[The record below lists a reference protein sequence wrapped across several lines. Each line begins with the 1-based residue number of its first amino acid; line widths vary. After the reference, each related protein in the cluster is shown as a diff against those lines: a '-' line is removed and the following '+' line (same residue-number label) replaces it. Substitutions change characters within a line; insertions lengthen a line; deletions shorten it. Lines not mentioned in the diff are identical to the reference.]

1 LFRHRN
7 FFAIR
12 DSLEASS
19 VSAVTIRQRCGKISR
34 GLWHNGRDSCNALAM
49 VETFLAIRDLPAAA
63 AGGMCPG
70 WSHGLATRF
79 G

>member
-1 LFRHRN
+1 
-7 FFAIR
+7 
-12 DSLEASS
+12 
-19 VSAVTIRQRCGKISR
+19 
-34 GLWHNGRDSCNALAM
+34 M